1 MEEIYYQANPDGTY
15 EKKSEPSGPNPS
27 KIKQILENSLK
38 SYGWEIDFDN
48 LRSNPY
54 HGVLKNTGLNIDMY
68 IYCWRASNGGRESR
82 PKEKRIQIGSNADR
96 TPLSRNNDES
106 NRTLLLGIYEPDSMD
121 NSSGTT
127 PIIIAWESEKNKNA
141 GASKSCF
148 TDVEHISRA
157 MRDGFAQYYNSTGD
171 LVCAFRP
178 EFIHF
183 YIMNLK
189 NLHKKEF
196 ACINRD
202 TNIDNVINENVEG
215 SLYNTITQYS
225 NSENHEIDKNTI
237 LYGPPGTGKTYN
249 IAKYAVRIIEG
260 KNEDEITME
269 EYSSIMDRFNKYR
282 ADGHVI
288 FTTFH
293 QSYSYEEFIEGIKPI
308 IKSNEENNENNSD
321 ISYTIE
327 NGIFKDFCIKAR
339 NDENKNNYVFIID
352 EINRGNMSKIFGE
365 LITLIEDKKRIGSEE
380 SMTVKLPYSKSE
392 FGVPKNVYILGTMN
406 TADRSIALLDTAL
419 RRRFEF
425 IEMMPDVDILNTLNN
440 GSDIIIDCNG
450 KIINVCEIIKN
461 INKRIEVLYDR
472 EHTIGHAYFIDL
484 VKNPTLENLERIL
497 KKKIIP
503 LLQEYFYDDYEKIG
517 LILADNQVSDSR
529 LHFIK
534 KESIDSKLFGRDFDL
549 DDRNVFKINDQA
561 FKEPNSYIKIY
572 SSINEEGIYNE

>member
-1 MEEIYYQANPDGTY
+1 MEEKYYQAKPDGTY
-15 EKKSEPSGPNPS
+15 EKNTEPSGPNPS
-27 KIKQILENSLK
+27 RIKKILEDSLK
-38 SYGWEIDFDN
+38 SYGWEVEFDN
-48 LRSNPY
+48 LKSNPY
-54 HGVLKNTGLNIDMY
+54 HGVLRNTGLNIDMY
-68 IYCWRASNGGRESR
+68 IYCWRVSNGGRENR
-82 PKEKRIQIGSNADR
+82 PMEKRIQIGSNADR
-96 TPLSRNNDES
+96 KPLARSNNEG
-106 NRTLLLGIYEPDSMD
+106 NRTLLLGIYEPDKKD
-121 NSSGTT
+121 NSGYTT

-148 TDVEHISRA
+148 TDVNHISTA

-183 YIMNLK
+183 YIMNLN

-196 ACINRD
+196 ACIKGNAYIGN
-202 TNIDNVINENVEG
+202 NISESIED
-215 SLYNTITQYS
+215 SSYNTIIQYS
-225 NSENHEIDKNTI
+225 NSEDHGIDKNTI

-249 IAKYAVRIIEG
+249 IAKYVVRIIEG
-260 KNEDEITME
+260 KNEDEIDME
-269 EYSSIMDRFNKYR
+269 DYNNVIDRFNKYK
-282 ADGHVI
+282 ADGHAI

-293 QSYSYEEFIEGIKPI
+293 QSYSYEEFIEGIKPVI
-308 IKSNEENNENNSD
+308 ENKEENENGSD

-327 NGIFKDFCIKAR
+327 NGIFKEFCTKASK
-339 NDENKNNYVFIID
+339 DENKNNYVFIID

-365 LITLIEDKKRIGSEE
+365 LITLIENKKRIGSDE

-425 IEMMPDVDILNTLNN
+425 IEMMPDVNILNTLNN
-440 GSDIIIDCNG
+440 GSDITIDCNG
-450 KIINVCEIIKN
+450 KIINVCEIIKT

-472 EHTIGHAYFIDL
+472 EHTIGHAYFMEL
-484 VKNPTLENLERIL
+484 VENPTLENLERIL

-517 LILADNQVSDSR
+517 LILADNQVNDSR

-534 KESIDSKLFGRDFDL
+534 EESIDSELFGIDFDL
-549 DDRNVFKINDQA
+549 DDRKVFKINDEA
-561 FKEPNSYIKIY
+561 FKQPNSYIKIY
-572 SSINEEGIYNE
+572 SKINEEGI

>member
-260 KNEDEITME
+260 KNEDEINME

-308 IKSNEENNENNSD
+308 IKGNEENNENNSD

>member
-1 MEEIYYQANPDGTY
+1 MGEIYYQANLDGTY
-15 EKKSEPSGPNPS
+15 EKNAEPSGPNPS

-38 SYGWEIDFDN
+38 LYGWEVEFDN
-48 LRSNPY
+48 LKSNPY
-54 HGVLKNTGLNIDMY
+54 HGVLKNTDLNIDMY
-68 IYCWRASNGGRESR
+68 IYCWRVSNGGRENR
-82 PKEKRIQIGSNADR
+82 PKEKRIQIGASADR
-96 TPLSRNNDES
+96 IPLSRNNDES
-106 NRTLLLGIYEPDSMD
+106 NRTLLLGIYEPDSID
-121 NSSGTT
+121 NSGGTT

-141 GASKSCF
+141 GSSKSCF
-148 TDVEHISRA
+148 TDVEHISIA
-157 MRDGFAQYYNSTGD
+157 MRDGFAQYYNSTRD

-183 YIMNLK
+183 YIVNLN

-202 TNIDNVINENVEG
+202 THMGNVINENTED
-215 SLYNTITQYS
+215 SLYDTITRYS
-225 NSENHEIDKNTI
+225 NSENHQIDKNTI

-260 KNEDEITME
+260 KNEDEINME

-282 ADGHVI
+282 VDGHVI

-293 QSYSYEEFIEGIKPI
+293 QSYSYEEFIEGIKPT

-365 LITLIEDKKRIGSEE
+365 LITLIENKKRIGSEE

-392 FGVPKNVYILGTMN
+392 FGVPENVYILGTMN

-425 IEMMPDVDILNTLNN
+425 IEMMPDVDILNKLNN
-440 GSDIIIDCNG
+440 GSDIIIDCNE

-484 VKNPTLENLERIL
+484 VKNPTLENLERIV

-534 KESIDSKLFGRDFDL
+534 KESIDSKLFGSNFDL
-549 DDRNVFKINDQA
+549 DDRNIFKINDQA